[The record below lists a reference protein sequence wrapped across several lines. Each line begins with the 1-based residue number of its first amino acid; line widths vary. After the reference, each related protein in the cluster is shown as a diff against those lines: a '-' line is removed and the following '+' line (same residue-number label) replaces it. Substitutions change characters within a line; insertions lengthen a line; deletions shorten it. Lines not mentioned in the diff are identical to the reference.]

1 MRWVS
6 LDRIR
11 NTQGNIDFSYI
22 DFTVHKSIEE
32 MVAHSTEDTVHNTL
46 EYCMCNGV
54 DFTKMTWD
62 EVQNLENKIL
72 NKWTIL
78 SKELEEND
86 ENKSNRL
93 WWYCECP

>member
-1 MRWVS
+1 MLELQFSMRMQKRFLSRNEVRVS

-46 EYCMCNGV
+46 EYCMCNGI
-54 DFTKMTWD
+54 DFTKTTWD
-62 EVQNLENKIL
+62 EVQDLENKIL
-72 NKWTIL
+72 NK
-78 SKELEEND
+78 
-86 ENKSNRL
+86 
-93 WWYCECP
+93 

>member
-1 MRWVS
+1 M
-6 LDRIR
+6 DRIR

-32 MVAHSTEDTVHNTL
+32 MVTNSIEDTVHNTL

-62 EVQNLENKIL
+62 EVQDLENKIL
-72 NKWTIL
+72 NK
-78 SKELEEND
+78 
-86 ENKSNRL
+86 
-93 WWYCECP
+93 

>member
-1 MRWVS
+1 MWGENL

-32 MVAHSTEDTVHNTL
+32 MVAHNTEDTVHNTL

-62 EVQNLENKIL
+62 EVQDLENKIL
-72 NKWTIL
+72 NKWTNL
-78 SKELEEND
+78 LAESRWSN
-86 ENKSNRL
+86 ENKSSRL
-93 WWYCECP
+93 WCYC

>member
-1 MRWVS
+1 MWGENL

-32 MVAHSTEDTVHNTL
+32 MVTHSTEDTVHNTL
-46 EYCMCNGV
+46 EYCMCNGI

-62 EVQNLENKIL
+62 EVQNLENTNSQLTESITKFEKL
-72 NKWTIL
+72 
-78 SKELEEND
+78 D
-86 ENKSNRL
+86 EDTRKT
-93 WWYCECP
+93 

>member
-1 MRWVS
+1 MLELQFSMRMQKRFLSRNEVRVS

-46 EYCMCNGV
+46 EYCMCNGI

-62 EVQNLENKIL
+62 EVRDLENKIL
-72 NKWTIL
+72 NK
-78 SKELEEND
+78 
-86 ENKSNRL
+86 
-93 WWYCECP
+93 

>member
-1 MRWVS
+1 MWGENL

-32 MVAHSTEDTVHNTL
+32 MVAHSTEDTGHNRL

-62 EVQNLENKIL
+62 EVQDLENKIL
-72 NKWTIL
+72 NKWTNQ
-78 SKELEEND
+78 LEELRWSN
-86 ENKSNRL
+86 ENKSSRL
-93 WWYCECP
+93 WWYC

>member
-1 MRWVS
+1 MLELQFSMRMQKRFLSRYEVRVS

-32 MVAHSTEDTVHNTL
+32 MVTHSTEDTVHNTL
-46 EYCMCNGV
+46 EYCMCNGI

-62 EVQNLENKIL
+62 EVQDLENKIL
-72 NKWTIL
+72 NK
-78 SKELEEND
+78 
-86 ENKSNRL
+86 
-93 WWYCECP
+93 